1 MMLKYIKTHFGS
13 RVWKNLCGG
22 LFAGAIRSVQAVAGN
37 EAVFSLFTEY
47 KEKKRTLYNSLSRSQ
62 RELFEKAELAEI
74 EYAGLKEYEIFKQ
87 GFKLGKEFAKI

>member
-1 MMLKYIKTHFGS
+1 MMLKYIKTHFGG

-22 LFAGAIRSVQAVAGN
+22 LWAGAIRPVQAVADN

-62 RELFEKAELAEI
+62 RELFEKAESAEI

>member
-1 MMLKYIKTHFGS
+1 MEEFMQ
-13 RVWKNLCGG
+13 G
-22 LFAGAIRSVQAVAGN
+22 LWAGAIRPVQAVADN

-87 GFKLGKEFAKI
+87 GFKLGKEFSNI